1 MIRHILVDHARRRR
15 STKRGGD
22 ALRVPLDEVL
32 LEIETGGIEVIAL
45 DSALRSLAENDG
57 RKSRLVELRYFGG
70 LSVEETA
77 EILGVSVETAK
88 RDWKMARAWL
98 YTQLADKQTGIKT

>member
-1 MIRHILVDHARRRR
+1 MIRRILVDHARKRR
-15 STKRGGD
+15 SVKRGGD

-32 LEIETGGIEVIAL
+32 LEVESGGIEVVAL
-45 DSALRSLAENDG
+45 DRALESLTQIDG

-70 LSVEETA
+70 LSLEEAA
-77 EILGVSVETAK
+77 EVLGVSQETAK

-98 YTQLADKQTGIKT
+98 YSQLAGK

>member
-1 MIRHILVDHARRRR
+1 MIRHILVDHARKRR

-32 LEIETGGIEVIAL
+32 LEVETGGIEVVAL
-45 DSALRSLAENDG
+45 DTALRSLAEIDG
-57 RKSRLVELRYFGG
+57 RKSQVVELRYFGG
-70 LSVEETA
+70 LNLEETA
-77 EILGVSVETAK
+77 EILEVSVETAK

-98 YTQLADKQTGIKT
+98 YTELAGKQKPTKT